1 MKRIV
6 ATSIIVAVVL
16 VILVVTVMGVN
27 AYINRIRAGYIIQK
41 TYFPAHTSRYVTY
54 IRVNKIMVPQWHTVH
69 HNDRW
74 TFTIEDG
81 DNRAMWDVRESVYNA
96 YKVGDWF
103 TVEEVIA
110 N

>member
-1 MKRIV
+1 MKTTVIV
-6 ATSIIVAVVL
+6 LTVL
-16 VILVVTVMGVN
+16 AIVTVLFVTID
-27 AYINRIRAGYIIQK
+27 AYIHRIRAGYIIQK
-41 TYFPAHTSRYVTY
+41 TYSPAHTSRYVTY

-81 DNRAMWDVRESVYNA
+81 DKWAMWDVRESVYNA

-103 TVEEVIA
+103 AVEEVIA